1 MDTASFDKLLSKFKV
16 SVVKFDV
23 AYPYGDKHEEYAKFS
38 LAAAEVED
46 LFVGEVGI
54 KDYGDKDNTDLAERF
69 KVKKEDFPVVILF
82 KVFDNGKIA
91 EKHRYS
97 FFFSNCFLMYLSQS
111 KNKNNNRIYLS
122 LDLMVTS
129 KQTISKRSFVKS
141 LEFICPDR
149 VVLKN
154 LTTLQID

>member
-91 EKHRYS
+91 EKHRY
-97 FFFSNCFLMYLSQS
+97 FFFLSNCSLCICHKVF
-111 KNKNNNRIYLS
+111 KNKNNNRIFS
-122 LDLMVTS
+122 L
-129 KQTISKRSFVKS
+129 
-141 LEFICPDR
+141 
-149 VVLKN
+149 
-154 LTTLQID
+154 

>member
-91 EKHRYS
+91 EKHRYF

-111 KNKNNNRIYLS
+111 KNKNNSRIYLS